1 MSSLGRG
8 VWPVLDLQRRTLTM
22 RLMSARLPDGQTGSK
37 MQTKEKRKKGKTVR
51 MKGKELQRNNFA
63 LPETRRG
70 VEVKCLYHPAC
81 RTFGSPYCQLASQE
95 IFSTCPPP
103 ATLTST
109 TVTPSRVSE
118 P

>member
-1 MSSLGRG
+1 
-8 VWPVLDLQRRTLTM
+8 M

-37 MQTKEKRKKGKTVR
+37 MQTEEERKKGKNSENEG
-51 MKGKELQRNNFA
+51 KGTSKNNFA
-63 LPETRRG
+63 LPQTRRG

-81 RTFGSPYCQLASQE
+81 RTFGSPYCQLTSRE